1 MEHELPLEELENTL
15 DLISFKLNNL
25 QYASDVTNYYPSI
38 LNFYEQNIT
47 IFQREIPLSITATL
61 CRALDLPIL
70 TLDNVP
76 YFNDSSYNILFDT
89 EIIVKPREILC
100 TGPSLYLKNDF
111 CIAYLINLTATK
123 RFYKFEEK
131 DELKKVFRINLPRE
145 LYTCKRKCY
154 RFIFLSIPKWNY
166 RLLRQLYTIR
176 RRHLSTY
183 SQYFS

>member
-1 MEHELPLEELENTL
+1 MEKNPRKCSVIRILQVLLLQTFCLCNLSRGLLLKTPASYDATVNIIQQRAAYLIEGYIEVEHELPLEELENTL

-70 TLDNVP
+70 TLDSVP

-111 CIAYLINLTATK
+111 CIA
-123 RFYKFEEK
+123 
-131 DELKKVFRINLPRE
+131 
-145 LYTCKRKCY
+145 
-154 RFIFLSIPKWNY
+154 
-166 RLLRQLYTIR
+166 
-176 RRHLSTY
+176 
-183 SQYFS
+183 